1 MNGGIT
7 KAAAHSAIAVLAG
20 LLLST
25 VSAQAADL
33 GGNCCADL
41 EERVAELEATTARKG
56 NRRMSLT
63 ISGQVTRSILYW
75 NDGDRSDVYAGLDNH
90 NQSSRFTFSGSAKI
104 RPDLT
109 AGFELMTEWTGAGRT
124 STVDQRTPDQF
135 STTTNIAAGADGA
148 LLVRTAN
155 WYLEDKHWGRV
166 TVGRIDLRGPVA
178 TIDLGGISTVANASP
193 ALVGGGFVVDGG
205 VDFINGTR
213 LSALVGPS
221 YGGDRG
227 EGVRWDS
234 ASLGGF
240 ILQASWAEDDV
251 WTASVRYA
259 GEFSGFRVAA
269 GIGYLDQST
278 SVAGTFDP
286 VQLDT
291 GARNVDH
298 EWSGSLAV
306 MHVASGLFLQGHYAA
321 AEFFNGGDANIWM
334 IQGGITKNWFGMGN
348 TSFYGEYGRAQT
360 ISRAA
365 LPTAPSQALSIL

>member
-75 NDGDRSDVYAGLDNH
+75 NDGDRSDTYGGLDNH

-109 AGFELMTEWTGAGRT
+109 AGFEFMTEWTGAGRT
-124 STVDQRTPDQF
+124 SQVDQRTPDQF
-135 STTTNIAAGADGA
+135 TTTAATVAAGADGVLA
-148 LLVRTAN
+148 VRTAN

-166 TVGRIDLRGPVA
+166 TVGRLDIRGPVA

-193 ALVGGGFVVDGG
+193 SLVGGAFVVDGLG
-205 VDFINGTR
+205 DFAARDEAWRSGWSELWR
-213 LSALVGPS
+213 RPWLGRPLGQREPS
-221 YGGDRG
+221 WLR
-227 EGVRWDS
+227 
-234 ASLGGF
+234 
-240 ILQASWAEDDV
+240 
-251 WTASVRYA
+251 
-259 GEFSGFRVAA
+259 AA
-269 GIGYLDQST
+269 GNLG
-278 SVAGTFDP
+278 
-286 VQLDT
+286 
-291 GARNVDH
+291 
-298 EWSGSLAV
+298 
-306 MHVASGLFLQGHYAA
+306 
-321 AEFFNGGDANIWM
+321 
-334 IQGGITKNWFGMGN
+334 
-348 TSFYGEYGRAQT
+348 
-360 ISRAA
+360 
-365 LPTAPSQALSIL
+365 